1 MRFIVTLI
9 GDESFMEDVDPKFME
24 QVAADMNK
32 YNDELEKAG
41 VFVQGDGLAPSGMAR
56 TLRYG
61 EDGKPVVTDGPFT
74 ESKEQIAGFWIF
86 ECKDLDEAFEWAQ
99 KAPVKGGAIEVRPI
113 VDTAEE
119 NVELFKEQAK
129 GS

>member
-1 MRFIVTLI
+1 MRFIVSLI
-9 GDESFMEDVDPKFME
+9 GDESFIEESTPEQMEE
-24 QVAADMNK
+24 IVAEMNK

-61 EDGKPVVTDGPFT
+61 EDGKAVVTDGPFA

-86 ECKDLDEAFEWAQ
+86 ECRDLDEAFEWAQ
-99 KAPVKGGAIEVRPI
+99 KAPVKSGAIEVRPI

-129 GS
+129 K

>member
-1 MRFIVTLI
+1 MRFMVSLI

-24 QVAADMNK
+24 QVVADMDK

-61 EDGKPVVTDGPFT
+61 EDGKAVVTDGPFA

-86 ECKDLDEAFEWAQ
+86 ECKDLDDAVEWAR
-99 KAPVKGGAIEVRPI
+99 KAPVEGGAIEVRPI
-113 VDTAEE
+113 IDTVEE
-119 NVELFKEQAK
+119 NVELFKEQAEK
-129 GS
+129 S

>member
-1 MRFIVTLI
+1 MRFLVSLI
-9 GDESFMEDVDPKFME
+9 GDESFMEDVDPKLME
-24 QVAADMNK
+24 QVVADMNK

-41 VFVQGDGLAPSGMAR
+41 VFVQGDGLAPSSMAR

-61 EDGKPVVTDGPFT
+61 EEGKAVVMDGPFT

-86 ECKDLDEAFEWAQ
+86 ECKDTDEAIEWAQ
-99 KAPVKGGAIEVRPI
+99 KAPVESGAIEVRTI

-119 NVELFKEQAK
+119 NVELYKQQAQA
-129 GS
+129 

>member
-1 MRFIVTLI
+1 MRFIVSLI
-9 GDESFMEDVDPKFME
+9 GDESFIEESTPEQMEE
-24 QVAADMNK
+24 IVAEMNK

-61 EDGKPVVTDGPFT
+61 EDGKAVVTDGPFA

-99 KAPVKGGAIEVRPI
+99 KVPAKSGAIEVRPI
-113 VDTAEE
+113 IDTVEE

>member
-1 MRFIVTLI
+1 MRFVVSLI
-9 GDESFMEDVDPKFME
+9 GDESFIEESTPEQMEE
-24 QVAADMNK
+24 IVAEMNK

-41 VFVQGDGLAPSGMAR
+41 VWVQGDGLGPSGMAR

-61 EDGKPVVTDGPFT
+61 EDGKAVVTDGPFT

-99 KAPVKGGAIEVRPI
+99 KVPAKSGAIEVRPI
-113 VDTAEE
+113 IDTVEE